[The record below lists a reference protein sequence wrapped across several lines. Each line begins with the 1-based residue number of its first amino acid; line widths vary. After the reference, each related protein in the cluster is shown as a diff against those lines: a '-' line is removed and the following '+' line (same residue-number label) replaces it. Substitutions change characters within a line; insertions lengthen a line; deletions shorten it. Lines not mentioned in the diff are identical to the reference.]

1 MHGLKKR
8 LAAHAFAVENLAQL
22 AADVLAWRKH
32 AALPAD
38 SKVHELSSLCI
49 AFATEG
55 DEYQEA
61 ERLIVRVALD
71 NAASLAGDTGK
82 QSGVEHVTA
91 ESRDLSQAE
100 LDKEAFS
107 RLLPKLLVLSETIDD
122 MSDDQFGD
130 WIDAL
135 PQEEFFEFVGLNHD
149 KDSFK
154 AALAAARQQAIKSSA
169 VASAAS

>member
-1 MHGLKKR
+1 MAGQKNR
-8 LAAHAFAVENLAQL
+8 LAARAFAEENLPQL

-82 QSGVEHVTA
+82 QSGVEHVK
-91 ESRDLSQAE
+91 SIDVSQAA
-100 LDKEAFS
+100 LDKEAYS

-122 MSDDQFGD
+122 MSDDQYGN
-130 WIDAL
+130 WVNTL
-135 PQEEFFEFVGLNHD
+135 PKDEFFEFIGVSHD
-149 KDSFK
+149 EESFR
-154 AALAAARQQAIKSSA
+154 AAVAAARQQVIKSRT
-169 VASAAS
+169 VVSAAS